1 MEQPPC
7 WEFLRDRM
15 LITEVPVK
23 GVFFDV
29 DFTLIYPGSTFQAEG
44 YIQFCTRHG
53 IEVDKGLFD
62 QAVIEAAP
70 ILDASSSLVYDEDIF
85 TRYTTVIIEAMGGT
99 GKSVNACAREIS
111 KAWAVNRHFYLYKD
125 VRPILET
132 LSRRG
137 IKVGLI
143 SNSDRCL
150 LSFQSHFKLND
161 LIAGTVSSAEH
172 GYLKPHPSI
181 FRAAL
186 QAVGVKPEESIMVGD
201 SLTQDIEGARGVG
214 MGGVLVRRT
223 INRGVTP
230 ILPESVLVIHTLS
243 ELEQF
248 I

>member
-1 MEQPPC
+1 M
-7 WEFLRDRM
+7 
-15 LITEVPVK
+15 TGVPVK

-44 YIQFCTRHG
+44 YVEFCTRHG
-53 IEVDKGLFD
+53 IKIDQGLFS
-62 QAVIEAAP
+62 QAVIKAAP
-70 ILDASSSLVYDEDIF
+70 ILNGSSSLVYDEDMFI
-85 TRYTTVIIEAMGGT
+85 RYTTAIIEVMGGA
-99 GKSVNACAREIS
+99 GKSVGACAREIS
-111 KAWAVNRHFYLYKD
+111 KAWAVNQHFHLYKD
-125 VRPILET
+125 VRPTLGA

-150 LSFQSHFKLND
+150 LSFQSHFELND

-186 QAVGVKPEESIMVGD
+186 RAVGVKPEESIMVGD
-201 SLTQDIEGARGVG
+201 SLTQDIEGARRVG

-223 INRGVTP
+223 INHGVTP
-230 ILPESVLVIHTLS
+230 VLPEGVLVVPTLS
-243 ELEQF
+243 KLEQF
-248 I
+248 V